1 MQSKAIFE
9 AAINIQ
15 KNSNEFVNIEIM
27 IPLASTSAEIK
38 FCKDIINSV
47 ASSIIKKYDMKLKFQ
62 IGTMIELPRAAL
74 CADDLASSADFFSFG
89 TNDLTQTALG
99 ISRDDIGS
107 FLHQYLKEGIF
118 PNDPF
123 ISIDKEG
130 VGKLLEIGIEKG
142 KKTNKDLK
150 LGVCGEHGGDP
161 SSIDFFEKIQLDYIS
176 ASPFRI
182 PIARL
187 AAAHSS
193 IKMKTS

>member
-1 MQSKAIFE
+1 
-9 AAINIQ
+9 
-15 KNSNEFVNIEIM
+15 
-27 IPLASTSAEIK
+27 
-38 FCKDIINSV
+38 
-47 ASSIIKKYDMKLKFQ
+47 
-62 IGTMIELPRAAL
+62 MIELPRAAL

-107 FLHQYLKEGIF
+107 FLNQYLEKGIF

-130 VGKLLEIGIEKG
+130 VGKLLEIAIEKG
-142 KKTNKDLK
+142 KKTNKNLK

-161 SSIDFFEKIQLDYIS
+161 SSIDFFEKIKLDYIS

-193 IKMKTS
+193 IKSKTS